1 MTEKSVS
8 IPGNIVWV
16 AVKPTPFLPAPMDP
30 GAKKGGWAVDVEYI
44 DEEGRRMPEQVRFP
58 NLTEAR
64 NFVAWE
70 RSKLFPE
77 GNEAMLQM
85 SKDEFQAAVGW
96 NVNRV
101 WAYEVRHFL
110 EDKKFR
116 NLRDLCS
123 EFLRLYDDAHPDAQS
138 ILKIGLHWSIERLP
152 QYKFS
157 GPDTPLKM
165 IFNDATS
172 YFNLMRP
179 MIERAAVL
187 PPVRHELDGSTD
199 RPLVIDTDEQLQGL
213 GHAEITAVGEENVY
227 AMVDGLHYCA
237 KLHAT
242 ERFEAGPHDFSRET
256 FEDPIGNVAMKPKVK
271 VGM

>member
-1 MTEKSVS
+1 MSKQVPGKIVSV
-8 IPGNIVWV
+8 
-16 AVKPTPFLPAPMDP
+16 AAKPVTYLPAPMDI

-44 DEEGRRMPEQVRFP
+44 DEKGRRMPEQVRFP

-70 RSKLFPE
+70 RSRLFPE

-85 SKDEFQAAVGW
+85 SKDEFQEAVGW

-110 EDKKFR
+110 EDKKFSD
-116 NLRDLCS
+116 LRDLCS
-123 EFLRLYDDAHPDAQS
+123 EFLRLYENAHPEAQS
-138 ILKIGLHWSIERLP
+138 LLKIGLHWSIEHLP

-172 YFNLMRP
+172 YFDLMRP

-187 PPVRHELDGSTD
+187 PPVRHELDGTTD
-199 RPLVIDTDEQLQGL
+199 RPIVIDDDDQIQAL

-227 AMVDGLHYCA
+227 VLSDNLHYYA
-237 KLHAT
+237 KIGAT
-242 ERFEAGPHDFSRET
+242 ERFEVGPHDFSRET
-256 FEDPIGNVAMKPKVK
+256 FDHPIGNAGVK
-271 VGM
+271 QIAKMGM

>member
-1 MTEKSVS
+1 MTEKKLD
-8 IPGNIVWV
+8 IPGKIVWV
-16 AVKPTPFLPAPMDP
+16 AAKPEPFYPVPMDP

-44 DEEGRRMPEQVRFP
+44 DGEGHRMPEKMRFP

-110 EDKKFR
+110 EDKKFP
-116 NLRDLCS
+116 NLRELCA
-123 EFLRLYDDAHPDAQS
+123 EFLRLYDGAHPEAQS
-138 ILKIGLHWSIERLP
+138 LLKIGLHWSIERLP

-172 YFNLMRP
+172 YFNLLRP
-179 MIERAAVL
+179 MIERAAIL
-187 PPVRHELDGSTD
+187 PPVRHELDGTTD
-199 RPLVIDTDEQLQGL
+199 RPLAIDTDEQLQAL

-227 AMVDGLHYCA
+227 AVVDGMTYYA
-237 KLHAT
+237 KLGAT
-242 ERFEAGPHDFSRET
+242 ERFEVGPHDFSRET
-256 FEDPIGNVAMKPKVK
+256 FDEPIGNVGAKQKPKM
-271 VGM
+271 GM